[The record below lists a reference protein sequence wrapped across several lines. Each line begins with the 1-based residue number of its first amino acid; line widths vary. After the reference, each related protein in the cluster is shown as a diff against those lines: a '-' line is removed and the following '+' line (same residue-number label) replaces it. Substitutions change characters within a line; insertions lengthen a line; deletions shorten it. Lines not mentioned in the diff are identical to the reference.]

1 MWISDEGCSPH
12 NHSGTQCDGGPTTWI
27 IIIHYGREEGNIEN
41 CVPAPKLFGG
51 LGDTITFAY
60 GLLTR
65 TSHMIHFTARK
76 WRTYGS
82 T

>member
-1 MWISDEGCSPH
+1 MRGVRHVI
-12 NHSGTQCDGGPTTWI
+12 TQVLNVTEAPLPGSSSFTMA
-27 IIIHYGREEGNIEN
+27 EEEENREN

-65 TSHMIHFTARK
+65 TSPMIHFTARK